1 MGQSGNLNAVNNF
14 KKGDFIYK
22 EGEDLTSI
30 ALLIK
35 GRIQVQHAGAC
46 YLIGP
51 GMFLAV
57 SDVYH
62 GKYQSSYIA
71 YEDAAVYL
79 FGIDHK
85 EDLENILS
93 YKKDYSGYVIMS
105 LNRVISELGKIYR
118 DMTNQC
124 LELYDFLTEGL
135 KVYNKLASMPGY
147 TAKKPEWINELGEV
161 DPYMLD
167 MDKLNYYIESASIP
181 AEIVKAYYSSNS
193 AVTMYQMGDQA
204 DLINQLNELLKE
216 YARKLLTMT
225 EYIISDNGTCLF
237 NLAASCAREIINKN
251 GSCGELIDVMDGAIE
266 QINKTENFFINS
278 LGRKLKIDR
287 NIMEKAYHLVMNSIK
302 DLDARR
308 EANRPYSAEEAEK
321 VLEEL
326 KGSFKK
332 ILDYAEIDEKTAK
345 KMLDTMN
352 DFISLADRLSL
363 DEKARKIRR
372 ALTDEFYELYKHVFL
387 KAYRDENV
395 PRLIDMFLKYGYADE
410 RLLDREQRLAL
421 YFLKEENVSSDIKV
435 YNIKEWLTLI
445 YEGKKEPSKNEFDQE
460 YKEMLVSLKSKGKL
474 TDSQLAEYASDMEK
488 RLEYEINNM
497 FRYNNRTTN
506 GQISVFVPVLHK
518 DMISGHL
525 DRAYVTPA
533 VINDAFARL
542 LEIDY
547 SVFDREI
554 LYVNKEKKIEKEY
567 IIERIYPDIILMP
580 NMGSNGIM
588 WQDITGKR
596 RNSPGRFLFPI
607 FSAAD
612 LFQNVV
618 KVCGRFR
625 WEICRT
631 IEGTAWN
638 DIKVKSLTSEYTDYI
653 QFYKKNRE
661 LSEERKEKL
670 KLQIQKGR
678 NNSREIFVI
687 DYEAWINYESK
698 GAIKLNKVVREIMAT
713 YCPFSKN
720 IRDQLII
727 QPIFEEAF
735 ARFIRNR
742 LKKIR
747 ETEGRHRML
756 QKDNIEITREMEDT
770 LRYYKET

>member
-1 MGQSGNLNAVNNF
+1 
-14 KKGDFIYK
+14 
-22 EGEDLTSI
+22 
-30 ALLIK
+30 
-35 GRIQVQHAGAC
+35 
-46 YLIGP
+46 
-51 GMFLAV
+51 
-57 SDVYH
+57 
-62 GKYQSSYIA
+62 
-71 YEDAAVYL
+71 
-79 FGIDHK
+79 
-85 EDLENILS
+85 
-93 YKKDYSGYVIMS
+93 
-105 LNRVISELGKIYR
+105 
-118 DMTNQC
+118 
-124 LELYDFLTEGL
+124 
-135 KVYNKLASMPGY
+135 
-147 TAKKPEWINELGEV
+147 
-161 DPYMLD
+161 
-167 MDKLNYYIESASIP
+167 
-181 AEIVKAYYSSNS
+181 
-193 AVTMYQMGDQA
+193 
-204 DLINQLNELLKE
+204 
-216 YARKLLTMT
+216 
-225 EYIISDNGTCLF
+225 
-237 NLAASCAREIINKN
+237 
-251 GSCGELIDVMDGAIE
+251 
-266 QINKTENFFINS
+266 
-278 LGRKLKIDR
+278 
-287 NIMEKAYHLVMNSIK
+287 
-302 DLDARR
+302 
-308 EANRPYSAEEAEK
+308 
-321 VLEEL
+321 
-326 KGSFKK
+326 
-332 ILDYAEIDEKTAK
+332 
-345 KMLDTMN
+345 
-352 DFISLADRLSL
+352 
-363 DEKARKIRR
+363 
-372 ALTDEFYELYKHVFL
+372 
-387 KAYRDENV
+387 
-395 PRLIDMFLKYGYADE
+395 
-410 RLLDREQRLAL
+410 
-421 YFLKEENVSSDIKV
+421 
-435 YNIKEWLTLI
+435 
-445 YEGKKEPSKNEFDQE
+445 
-460 YKEMLVSLKSKGKL
+460 MLVSLKSKGKL

-518 DMISGHL
+518 DMISGQL

>member
-147 TAKKPEWINELGEV
+147 TTKKPEWINELGEV

-216 YARKLLTMT
+216 YAGKLLTMT

-518 DMISGHL
+518 DMISGQL

-554 LYVNKEKKIEKEY
+554 LYVNKGKKIEKEY